1 MNVVPFRSERDIAAA
16 IPAVA
21 AHLRQGGLLAHP
33 TETVYGL
40 GSRPEV
46 TQLQELAALKTRNPE
61 KPFILLVSGRE
72 MVEELGLAFN
82 EAAAA
87 LAAAFWPGPLTLVLP
102 ATGSKLP
109 VELRGTEGGIAVR
122 WTSHAGMERLIQ
134 EVGHPITSTSANRS
148 GRPPAV
154 DISALQRDFG
164 DVTKLL
170 ALDGGTL
177 GKAAPSTVLD
187 CTAPAPRLVRE
198 GAIPRSDL
206 RACGNA
212 VTR

>member
-1 MNVVPFRSERDIAAA
+1 MKVVPFRSERDIAAA

-40 GSRPEV
+40 GSRPEA
-46 TQLQELAALKTRNPE
+46 TQLQMLAELKTRNPE
-61 KPFILLVSGRE
+61 KPFILLVSSRE
-72 MVEELGLAFN
+72 MAEDLGLAFN
-82 EAAAA
+82 EAAAG

-134 EVGHPITSTSANRS
+134 EVGHPIASTSANPS

-154 DISALQRDFG
+154 DISAVQRYFG
-164 DVTKLL
+164 DVPKLL
-170 ALDGGTL
+170 ALDGGAL
-177 GKAAPSTVLD
+177 GKAVPSTVLD
-187 CTAPAPRLVRE
+187 CTAPAPRLIRE
-198 GAIPRSDL
+198 GAIPRADL
-206 RACGNA
+206 PASGGA

>member
-1 MNVVPFRSERDIAAA
+1 MKVVPFRSERDIAAA

-21 AHLRQGGLLAHP
+21 AHLRRGGLLAHP

-40 GSRPEV
+40 GSRPEA
-46 TQLQELAALKTRNPE
+46 TQLQALAELKTRNPE

-72 MVEELGLAFN
+72 MAEELGLAFN

-102 ATGSKLP
+102 ATGGKLP

-154 DISALQRDFG
+154 DISAVQRDFG
-164 DVTKLL
+164 DVPKLL

-198 GAIPRSDL
+198 GAIPRSAFL
-206 RACGNA
+206 ACGNA

>member
-16 IPAVA
+16 IPAAA

-40 GSRPEV
+40 GSRPEA
-46 TQLQELAALKTRNPE
+46 TQLQALAELKTRDPE
-61 KPFILLVSGRE
+61 KPFILLVSSRK
-72 MVEELGLAFN
+72 MAEELGLAFN

-134 EVGHPITSTSANRS
+134 EVAHPIISTSANRS

-154 DISALQRDFG
+154 GISSLQRDFG
-164 DVTKLL
+164 DATKLL

-187 CTAPAPRLVRE
+187 CMAPAPRLVRE

-206 RACGNA
+206 PACVNA